1 VEILPGRTF
10 STHVKPNGHLSFWRI
25 KELKPKT
32 EIKLPV
38 NAVPFVSK
46 SEYVYQ
52 NLREAILNGL
62 LDPGTMLNQAEIA
75 EKLRISRM
83 PVRDALKM
91 LAQEGLVR
99 LVLHRGARVTHFS
112 DRDIQE
118 IYAIRKILE
127 GYAVREAI
135 PHINKAVIS
144 RLEKINR
151 AIEQNSR
158 KGKVDAMIK
167 ENEQFHLLLYEGCK
181 NRKLLELLK
190 NLWSSYPKRIFWQ
203 IHGRA
208 EQVVHQHNEILA
220 AVKAKDANRA
230 QKLIQAHLLLAQ
242 EGLMQI
248 DSLRHGKSEGD

>member
-1 VEILPGRTF
+1 L
-10 STHVKPNGHLSFWRI
+10 KPDGHLSFWRI
-25 KELKPKT
+25 KELKSKT
-32 EIKLPV
+32 EIKLPLNSV
-38 NAVPFVSK
+38 QFVSK

-52 NLREAILNGL
+52 TLREAILNGL
-62 LDPGTMLNQAEIA
+62 LGPGTMLNQAEIA
-75 EKLRISRM
+75 EKFRISRM

-99 LVLHRGARVTHFS
+99 LVLHHGARVTHFS

-118 IYAIRKILE
+118 TYAIRKILE

-144 RLEKINR
+144 HLEKINR

-167 ENEQFHLLLYEGCK
+167 ENEQFHLLLYEGCRNK
-181 NRKLLELLK
+181 KLLELLK

-203 IHGRA
+203 IQGRA
-208 EQVVHQHNEILA
+208 NQVVHQHKEILA
-220 AVKAKDANRA
+220 AVKAKDAIRA
-230 QKLIQAHLLLAQ
+230 QKLVQEHLILAQ
-242 EGLMQI
+242 EVL
-248 DSLRHGKSEGD
+248 GKTDAIRQRKSKGD

>member
-1 VEILPGRTF
+1 M
-10 STHVKPNGHLSFWRI
+10 
-25 KELKPKT
+25 KPKT
-32 EIKLPV
+32 EIKFPV
-38 NAVPFVSK
+38 SSVSFVPK
-46 SEYVYQ
+46 SDYVYRT
-52 NLREAILNGL
+52 LREAILNGL
-62 LDPGTMLNQAEIA
+62 LDPGTMLNQSEIA
-75 EKLRISRM
+75 EKFRISRM

-99 LVLHRGARVTHFS
+99 LVLHHGARVTHFS

-135 PHINKAVIS
+135 PHITKAVIAK
-144 RLEKINR
+144 LEDINR

-158 KGKVDAMIK
+158 KGKVDSMIK
-167 ENEQFHLLLYEGCK
+167 ENERFHLLLYEGCK
-181 NRKLLELLK
+181 NKKLLELLK

-203 IHGRA
+203 IQGRA
-208 EQVVHQHNEILA
+208 DQVVHQHKEILA

-242 EGLMQI
+242 AGLMQKG
-248 DSLRHGKSEGD
+248 SFPHRKSEED

>member
-1 VEILPGRTF
+1 
-10 STHVKPNGHLSFWRI
+10 
-25 KELKPKT
+25 LKPKT

-38 NAVPFVSK
+38 DSVPFVSK
-46 SEYVYQ
+46 SEYVYRTLQ
-52 NLREAILNGL
+52 EAILNGL
-62 LDPGTMLNQAEIA
+62 LDPGTMLAQSEIA
-75 EKLRISRM
+75 ENFRISRM

-91 LAQEGLVR
+91 LAQDGLVR
-99 LVLHRGARVTHFS
+99 LVLHHGARVTHFS

-135 PHINKAVIS
+135 PHITKAVIFQ
-144 RLEKINR
+144 LEDIR
-151 AIEQNSR
+151 GAIEQNSR
-158 KGKVDAMIK
+158 KGKVDSMIK
-167 ENEQFHLLLYEGCK
+167 ENERFHLLLYEGCK
-181 NRKLLELLK
+181 NKKLLELLK

-208 EQVVHQHNEILA
+208 DQVVHQHKEILA

-230 QKLIQAHLLLAQ
+230 QKLVQAHLMLAQ

-248 DSLRHGKSEGD
+248 DSLCHRKSEED

>member
-1 VEILPGRTF
+1 M
-10 STHVKPNGHLSFWRI
+10 
-25 KELKPKT
+25 KPKT

-38 NAVPFVSK
+38 DSVPFVSK
-46 SEYVYQ
+46 SEYVYRTLQ
-52 NLREAILNGL
+52 EAILNGL
-62 LDPGTMLNQAEIA
+62 LDPGTMLAQSEIA
-75 EKLRISRM
+75 ENFRISRM

-91 LAQEGLVR
+91 PAQDGLVR
-99 LVLHRGARVTHFS
+99 LVLHHGARVTHFS

-135 PHINKAVIS
+135 PHITKAVIFQ
-144 RLEKINR
+144 LEDIR
-151 AIEQNSR
+151 GAIEQNSR
-158 KGKVDAMIK
+158 KGKVDSMIK
-167 ENEQFHLLLYEGCK
+167 ENERFHLLLYEGCK
-181 NRKLLELLK
+181 NKKLLELLK

-208 EQVVHQHNEILA
+208 DQVVHQHKEILA

-230 QKLIQAHLLLAQ
+230 QKLVQAHLMLAQ

-248 DSLRHGKSEGD
+248 DSLCHRKSEED